1 LFYLIS
7 KVMKKKCFIGID
19 VSKETLD
26 TYIHGANHYFVAPNS
41 TSGFPFLLEECC
53 KSLGCKFS
61 ELFFCFENT
70 GRYSRQLAAFLS
82 ESGITFTMAPAM
94 DIKKSLGLK
103 RGKSDRIDA
112 KAIALYAWQKRD
124 SIEPTVLNSGMVAQ
138 LRQLLTLRDKLIR
151 HRTSYKNAIKDLQDT
166 FFEGET
172 EFLKESQVRMIAHL
186 NQEIELAEGQIE
198 QIIANSE
205 NWKNNYHLIQSVRG
219 IGPVLAKYLIIYTE
233 NFNRIDNA
241 KSFACYAGIAP
252 FEYSSG
258 SSIKGRTRVH
268 PFANK
273 HLKSLLNIAAMGAI
287 QLQGEYK
294 TYYQRRTLEGKNKMS
309 TLNIIRNKLVSRV
322 FAVVKRQTRYVDLTK
337 FAA

>member
-1 LFYLIS
+1 
-7 KVMKKKCFIGID
+7 MKNKCFIGID

-26 TYIHGANHYFVAPNS
+26 INIHRSNHHFVVSNS

-53 KSLGCKFS
+53 KNLQCKIT

-70 GRYSRQLAAFLS
+70 GRYSRHLAVFLT
-82 ESGITFTMAPAM
+82 ESAITFTMAPAM
-94 DIKKSLGLK
+94 DIKRSLGLK

-124 SIEPTVLNSGMVAQ
+124 TIVPTVLNTGMVAQ
-138 LRQLLTLRDKLIR
+138 LRQYLTLRDKLIR

-172 EFLKESQVRMIAHL
+172 EFLKASQLRMIAHL
-186 NQEIELAEGQIE
+186 NQEIDFIEDQID
-198 QIIANSE
+198 QIIASCE

-233 NFNRIDNA
+233 NFTRITNP

-258 SSIKGRTRVH
+258 TSIKGKTRVH

-273 HLKSLLNIAAMGAI
+273 QLKSMLNIAAMGVI
-287 QLQGEYK
+287 QLTGEYK
-294 TYYQRRTLEGKNKMS
+294 NYYQRRTIEGKNKMS
-309 TLNIIRNKLVSRV
+309 TLNIIRNKLILRV
-322 FAVVKRQTRYVDLTK
+322 FAVVKRQTRYVDLSK